1 MLLLRPVLL
10 ASILPV
16 SAFHNTRNNGPSFR
30 KMVSTFM
37 VQPSKREP
45 FVPVGNE
52 IVPLADT
59 ITPAERIMPQRS
71 SKSGDNNGINLLL
84 SSGSIAGA
92 LAYWR
97 QERTG
102 GSPNVDSSAMNAAGS
117 NTEKKETV
125 ENSMAAKAEDSSAMN
140 AAGSNTEKKET
151 VENSMAAKAEEYV
164 PSVALEGSTLSSP
177 RSIKLTKALKLVK
190 EGQMK
195 KRDFVSSRIYRLARK
210 INPGTECDSEESCEL
225 ELDSADP
232 TLIEMAEDGLY

>member
-125 ENSMAAKAEDSSAMN
+125 ENSMAAKAE
-140 AAGSNTEKKET
+140 
-151 VENSMAAKAEEYV
+151 EYV

-177 RSIKLTKALKLVK
+177 RSMKLTKALKLVK

>member
-30 KMVSTFM
+30 KMVSTFT

-45 FVPVGNE
+45 FVPVGNK
-52 IVPLADT
+52 IVALADT

-140 AAGSNTEKKET
+140 AAGSNTENKET

-177 RSIKLTKALKLVK
+177 RSMKLTKALKLVK

-195 KRDFVSSRIYRLARK
+195 KRDFVSSRIYRLAQK

>member
-30 KMVSTFM
+30 KMVSTFT

-45 FVPVGNE
+45 FVPVGNK
-52 IVPLADT
+52 IVALADT

-140 AAGSNTEKKET
+140 AAGSNTENKET

-177 RSIKLTKALKLVK
+177 RSLKLTKALKLVK

>member
-30 KMVSTFM
+30 KMVSTFT
-37 VQPSKREP
+37 VQPSQREP
-45 FVPVGNE
+45 FVPVGNK
-52 IVPLADT
+52 IVALADT

-177 RSIKLTKALKLVK
+177 RSMKLTKALKLVK